1 MGRKNREGWLK
12 ADIHVGDE
20 YVGTVD
26 LMPTKFRTGSVGYRM
41 NGKIEFDGKRYQV
54 GGNVVEIYS
63 KPAQQVDLAGKV
75 VEKAASTV

>member
-1 MGRKNREGWLK
+1 LVRRDRTGWLK
-12 ADIHVGDE
+12 ASIQVSDEFVGE
-20 YVGTVD
+20 VD

-41 NGKIEFDGKRYQV
+41 NGKIEIEGKRYQV

-75 VEKAASTV
+75 VEKTASTV